1 MPEFLYIF
9 GYETPA
15 QAKANRAYGYDDEDS
30 EAVFIEAESPDAA
43 LEWGRQISE
52 HVIRE
57 LYSIDDASWW
67 QSSFAHWIAE
77 RPEEQFTPEALSTI
91 PHVRYGE
98 HPTFRDTRNA

>member
-9 GYETPA
+9 GYESPA
-15 QAKANRAYGYDDEDS
+15 QAKANQAHGRDDEDS
-30 EAVFIEAESPDAA
+30 AAVFIQAESPEAA
-43 LEWGRQISE
+43 LEWGRQIAE
-52 HVIRE
+52 HFLRE
-57 LYSIDDASWW
+57 LYGTDDVSRW

-77 RPEEQFTPEALSTI
+77 RPEEQFTAEALSTI